1 MNQLRKGQIQISN
14 IIIDEVKCE
23 QKIIYLIFLYNRFF
37 QADDNKLVR
46 YMQAME
52 TVHLIAK
59 ERQGFKE
66 SEKRDRY
73 SDRWR
78 KTDAVTKRERKMRR
92 QIEKNI

>member
-1 MNQLRKGQIQISN
+1 MNQLKKGQIKISN
-14 IIIDEVKCE
+14 RIIDEVKCE
-23 QKIIYLIFLYNRFF
+23 HKIIYLITLYNCFF

-73 SDRWR
+73 SDR
-78 KTDAVTKRERKMRR
+78 E
-92 QIEKNI
+92 I

>member
-14 IIIDEVKCE
+14 RIIDEVKCE
-23 QKIIYLIFLYNRFF
+23 QKSIYLIISYIIVFF

-59 ERQGFKE
+59 ERQGFRE

-73 SDRWR
+73 SDRE
-78 KTDAVTKRERKMRR
+78 KDR
-92 QIEKNI
+92 QIQ